1 MGVAWTGG
9 RVGGVLVAWTGGR
22 VGVCWL
28 PGLEEGWGCV
38 GCLDWRRGGVCW
50 LPLYFVAEA
59 QYDAVGLIPAFPGTG
74 GILFY

>member
-1 MGVAWTGG
+1 M
-9 RVGGVLVAWTGGR
+9 
-22 VGVCWL
+22 
-28 PGLEEGWGCV
+28 EEERILFEWCV
-38 GCLDWRRGGVCW
+38 RRRGGVCW